1 MAWWQSQLQ
10 LNGPI
15 PTPDEKNLAFGYQDL
30 LTSRSQIP
38 KNRDQNSESRLLD
51 KIISS
56 LTPHWVNNN
65 EGLEPGG

>member
-1 MAWWQSQLQ
+1 MAWWQFQLQ

-15 PTPDEKNLAFGYQDL
+15 PAPDEKIYIYSIWLKNL

-56 LTPHWVNNN
+56 FTPHWVKKN
-65 EGLEPGG
+65 EG

>member
-15 PTPDEKNLAFGYQDL
+15 PAPDEEKKNLPFGYQDL

-38 KNRDQNSESRLLD
+38 KNRDQNTESRLLD

-56 LTPHWVNNN
+56 LTPHWVNKN
-65 EGLEPGG
+65 EG